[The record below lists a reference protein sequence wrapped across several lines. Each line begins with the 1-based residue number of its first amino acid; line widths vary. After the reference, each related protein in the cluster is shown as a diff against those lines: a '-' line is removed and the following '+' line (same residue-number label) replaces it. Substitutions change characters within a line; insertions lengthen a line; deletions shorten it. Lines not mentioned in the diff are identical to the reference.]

1 VELSLI
7 LVVVVIVIAAASV
20 GRVLS
25 QLGLASDLMASLFV
39 PPDRALGW
47 PHGVQEQDTPWTWRL
62 PKASSTSP
70 IDPSDPTLSVPTER
84 IAPLVGRGSSLPG
97 GRQIRR

>member
-1 VELSLI
+1 MDLTPFIMVGI
-7 LVVVVIVIAAASV
+7 IVVAAA
-20 GRVLS
+20 GIRRLLA
-25 QLGLASDLMASLFV
+25 QLGLASDFLASLFV

-62 PKASSTSP
+62 PSAP
-70 IDPSDPTLSVPTER
+70 VERSDPDGPVPTQPIEPV
-84 IAPLVGRGSSLPG
+84 IGRGTSLPG